1 LDVSYL
7 FRLDWQSD
15 VQGTLERRSPA
26 GGTLPFAWFWLWKA
40 RCDRA
45 ACLLGLFFVVFAL
58 PTSLLL
64 AIIVP
69 PGEVP
74 DEPAHLLRA
83 DSLLYGEILGERR
96 PVTQDGTT
104 RLQAGLWGNW
114 GLFAADLPGPL
125 GHLEQKKMSLAKMAG
140 LQSASWSP
148 APQWIGSPTTAIYMP
163 HFYLPEAAVFGVA
176 QLLHLSPYHAIL
188 AARLVNALCFVA
200 LGISALLVARKGRI
214 LLFCALTLPMTVS
227 LAASCNPDG
236 LIIATSALAFA
247 LLTRARGPNGLG
259 YWIAACL
266 LAAVIAAKI
275 PYLPLAFLLLIPC
288 AGRDVG
294 KERLVRGLQ
303 ATALAIVPGTI
314 WAAITMYFVSTPYP
328 VFPAYHPGRLWP
340 GNPSTAFDAPN
351 AAAQILVFVHRPLYP
366 LILPIKTLETNWTWV
381 RNSML
386 GMFGWIEF
394 GLQDWMYRA
403 WSWAL
408 GFAILGDVLCGR
420 ENRDARSFWVVSL
433 LDLATV
439 AITFLAIYD
448 AEYLIWTRV
457 GAPVIDGVQGRYL
470 IPLLPALAASLPTC
484 KLYQYQAAKWEFLT
498 ALPALVMAAI
508 GMVVLPWLMVSTYY
522 LR

>member
-1 LDVSYL
+1 VSSL
-7 FRLDWQSD
+7 FRSDWQLD
-15 VQGTLERRSPA
+15 AQGTLERRSPA
-26 GGTLPFAWFWLWKA
+26 DSTLLVACLQKA
-40 RCDRA
+40 RCDPA
-45 ACLLGLFFVVFAL
+45 ACLLAAFFVFFTL

-83 DSLLYGEILGERR
+83 DSLLYGEILGERH
-96 PVTQDGTT
+96 PVTRDGTT
-104 RLQAGLWGNW
+104 RSQAGLRGNP

-125 GHLEQKKMSLAKMAG
+125 GHLEQKKVSIAKMAA

-148 APQWIGSPTTAIYMP
+148 APQWIECPTTATYMP
-163 HFYLPEAAVFGVA
+163 LFYLPEAAVLGVA

-188 AARLVNALCFVA
+188 AARLANALCFVA

-247 LLTRARGPNGLG
+247 LLTRAHGPHGLV
-259 YWIAACL
+259 YWTSVCL
-266 LAAVIAAKI
+266 LALVIAAKI
-275 PYLPLAFLLLIPC
+275 AYLPLAFLLLIPC
-288 AGRDVG
+288 VGRDGG
-294 KERLVRGLQ
+294 KERLIKGLQ

-340 GNPSTAFDAPN
+340 GDPTAAFDAPN

-366 LILPIKTLETNWTWV
+366 LILPIKTLKTNWTWV

-394 GLQDWMYRA
+394 GLQDWMYSA

-408 GFAILGDVLCGR
+408 GFAILGDALGGR
-420 ENRDARSFWVVSL
+420 ENRDARSPWMVPL
-433 LDLATV
+433 LGLATL

-448 AEYLIWTRV
+448 AEYLVWTRV

-470 IPLLPALAASLPTC
+470 IPLLPAIAASLPAFNFHRY
-484 KLYQYQAAKWEFLT
+484 KAIKWRFLT

-508 GMVVLPWLMVSTYY
+508 GMVALPWLMVSTYY